1 MGGKF
6 DKALVDEVSKQRGW
20 LSGRSQRKGQWI
32 YKDKLNTEGVLHS
45 WKKNLL
51 QRATDG
57 HVKTRK
63 GEEHFQHNSRRKKKG
78 ESEEMKLLGKK
89 PYLAS
94 RYKTRGS
101 RNELKKMVSHF
112 LIPLK
117 HVASS
122 KVARINAFINTPS
135 Y

>member
-1 MGGKF
+1 MGGEF

-20 LSGRSQRKGQWI
+20 LSGQSQRKGQWI
-32 YKDKLNTEGVLHS
+32 YKDTLNTEGVLRS

-63 GEEHFQHNSRRKKKG
+63 GEEHFQQNFRRKKG

-94 RYKTRGS
+94 RYKTGGY
-101 RNELKKMVSHF
+101 RNE
-112 LIPLK
+112 
-117 HVASS
+117 
-122 KVARINAFINTPS
+122 
-135 Y
+135 